1 MTAAVAAS
9 TGEVLQTHGWWLA
22 SRASGLVA
30 LVLVTISVGL
40 GLAMAG
46 KVMRRPGLSK
56 KLLAI
61 HEQTALAGLVAIA
74 VHGITL
80 LGDPWLHPGISGV
93 AVPFAMSFKTAF
105 TGLGIIGGYLAALLG
120 LSYYVRRRVGAKLWR
135 KAHRATVVVY
145 LLGLVHALGAGTDA
159 STPWFRWWV
168 IVTTPV
174 IGGLFVYRV
183 LSSRAKK
190 QAREAKQ
197 RQRSPRLPAPERGP
211 AIGRAPAFE
220 EA

>member
-1 MTAAVAAS
+1 MSAAL
-9 TGEVLQTHGWWLA
+9 TETLQTHGWWLA

-30 LVLVTISVGL
+30 LVLVTVSVGL

-74 VHGITL
+74 VHGIAL
-80 LGDPWLHPGISGV
+80 LGDPWLHPGVSGI

-105 TGLGIIGGYLAALLG
+105 TGLGVIGGYLAALLG
-120 LSYYVRRRVGAKLWR
+120 LSYYVRKRVGARLWR
-135 KAHRATVVVY
+135 KAHRATVLVY
-145 LLGLVHALGAGTDA
+145 VLGLVHALGAGTDA
-159 STPWFRWWV
+159 TAVWFRWWV
-168 IVTTPV
+168 ILTTPV

-183 LSSRAKK
+183 LSARAKK
-190 QAREAKQ
+190 QARA
-197 RQRSPRLPAPERGP
+197 
-211 AIGRAPAFE
+211 RAPRPKHSASRPLSPTPVLE

>member
-1 MTAAVAAS
+1 MSAALAE
-9 TGEVLQTHGWWLA
+9 TLQTHGWWLA

-30 LVLVTISVGL
+30 LVLVTVSVGL

-74 VHGITL
+74 VHGIAL
-80 LGDPWLHPGISGV
+80 LGDPWLHPGVSGI

-120 LSYYVRRRVGAKLWR
+120 LSYYVRKRVGARLWR
-135 KAHRATVVVY
+135 KAHRATVLVY

-159 STPWFRWWV
+159 TAVWFRWWV

-183 LSSRAKK
+183 LSARAKK
-190 QAREAKQ
+190 QARAAIPRPARERA
-197 RQRSPRLPAPERGP
+197 RPGHDRSRPLPPTP
-211 AIGRAPAFE
+211 ALE

>member
-1 MTAAVAAS
+1 MNGTA
-9 TGEVLQTHGWWLA
+9 EVIQTHGWWLA

-30 LVLVTISVGL
+30 LVLVTVSVFL

-56 KLLAI
+56 KLMAI

-74 VHGITL
+74 VHGIAL
-80 LGDPWLHPGISGV
+80 LGDPWLHPGIAGV
-93 AVPFAMSFKTAF
+93 TVPFALGFKTFF

-145 LLGLVHALGAGTDA
+145 LLGLVHALGAGSDA
-159 STPWFRWWV
+159 SAAWFRWWV
-168 IVTTPV
+168 MLTTPV
-174 IGGLFVYRV
+174 VGGLFVYRV
-183 LSSRAKK
+183 LSARAKK
-190 QAREAKQ
+190 RAREGKALAKP
-197 RQRSPRLPAPERGP
+197 PRASGGLKGVAATSNP
-211 AIGRAPAFE
+211 
-220 EA
+220 